1 MRKLIVFNNISLDGF
16 FVDAHND
23 MSFANNAKKDPQ
35 WDAFVAGNASGGGF
49 YVFGRVTYELMAGF
63 WPTPAAI
70 ESMPTVAASMNNN
83 PKVVFSRTLK
93 QAAWNNTKLLKG
105 DLADEIR
112 QLKAAP
118 GEGMV
123 IFGSGSIVS
132 QLTQARLID
141 EYQLIVVPLVL
152 GKGRTM
158 FAGITGNLPLKL
170 VDTRAFAN
178 GNVLLRYEPEA

>member
-1 MRKLIVFNNISLDGF
+1 MRKLIVFNHMSLDGY

-35 WDAFVAGNASGGGF
+35 WDEFVAGNASGRGSF
-49 YVFGRVTYELMAGF
+49 VFGRVTYEYMAAF

-70 ESMPTVAASMNNN
+70 ESMPAVAAKMNNS

-93 QAAWNNTKLLKG
+93 QAAWNNTQLLQG

-112 QLKAAP
+112 RLKAAP

-123 IFGSGSIVS
+123 IFGSGTIVS

-141 EYQLIVVPLVL
+141 EYQLIVDPIVL
-152 GKGRTM
+152 GQGRTM

-170 VDTRAFAN
+170 VETRPFAN